1 MNAGDFLW
9 YMIAFFFFII
19 YFMMIFTVIGD
30 LFRSDDMSGWVKAI
44 WIIVLLFIPLITML
58 VYVIARGSGMNERAM
73 AAAKKQQA
81 QQVEYA
87 NQIVAQQGGA
97 TKSAT
102 DQIAE
107 AKKLHESGAIND
119 EEFAALKAKALG

>member
-9 YMIAFFFFII
+9 YMIAFFFFVI

-30 LFRSDDMSGWVKAI
+30 LFRSDDLSGWAKAL

-58 VYVIARGSGMNERAM
+58 VYVIVRGHGMADRQV
-73 AAAKKQQA
+73 AAVKKQQA

-87 NQIVAQQGGA
+87 NAIVAQTGG
-97 TKSAT
+97 KSAA
-102 DQIAE
+102 DQITD
-107 AKKLHESGAIND
+107 AKALHDSGAITD
-119 EEFAALKAKALG
+119 EEFAALKAKALA

>member
-30 LFRSDDMSGWVKAI
+30 LFRSPDMSGAVKAI
-44 WIIVLLFIPLITML
+44 WIIALLFIPLLTML
-58 VYVIARGSGMNERAM
+58 LYVITRGSGMSERAV
-73 AAAKKQQA
+73 AAAQKQQA

-87 NQIVAQQGGA
+87 NAIVAQQGGG
-97 TKSAT
+97 KSAA

-107 AKKLHESGAIND
+107 AKKLHDSGAIND
-119 EEFAALKAKALG
+119 DEYAALKAKALA